1 MTSPLL
7 WYLNRGTGVV
17 LLVVVTATVVLG
29 VLATGRSATPL
40 WPRVVTQGLHRSRAA
55 RSGVMLAAHVVSA
68 VVDSYVDIR
77 WWQSFV
83 PFGATYEPVWLA
95 LGAVALDLIA
105 VVMATSMTRSRVP
118 HQVWFLVHLST
129 YAAWASAVVHGIFIG
144 TDSAEGWMVAIYVG
158 CAATVGLAVL
168 ARIIAVLNTKRLRR
182 RSHQDHAPRPPFG
195 PQSGVEREARH
206 ADADRA
212 PARSGST
219 GGAS

>member
-17 LLVVVTATVVLG
+17 LLVVFTATVVLG

-40 WPRVVTQGLHRSRAA
+40 WPRFVTQGLHRSLAA
-55 RSGVMLAAHVVSA
+55 LSVFMLAAHVVSA

-95 LGAVALDLIA
+95 LGAISLDLIA
-105 VVMATSMTRSRVP
+105 VVVATSMARSRVP
-118 HQVWFLVHLST
+118 HRVWFVVHLST

-144 TDSAEGWMVAIYVG
+144 TDSARGLDGLRSTSAASQRSGSPCSRGWSPSRTARGSVA
-158 CAATVGLAVL
+158 APTP
-168 ARIIAVLNTKRLRR
+168 
-182 RSHQDHAPRPPFG
+182 PRPCGRRPVG
-195 PQSGVEREARH
+195 TDRSARH
-206 ADADRA
+206 GSPD
-212 PARSGST
+212 PVGARSG

>member
-17 LLVVVTATVVLG
+17 LLVVFTATVVLG

-40 WPRVVTQGLHRSRAA
+40 WPRFVTQGLHRSLAA
-55 RSGVMLAAHVVSA
+55 LSVFMLVAHVVSA

-95 LGAVALDLIA
+95 LGAISLDLIA
-105 VVMATSMTRSRVP
+105 VVVATSMARARVP
-118 HQVWFLVHLST
+118 HRVWFLVHLST
-129 YAAWASAVVHGIFIG
+129 YAAWASAMVHGLFIG
-144 TDSAEGWMVAIYVG
+144 TDSAESWMVAIYVACG
-158 CAATVGLAVL
+158 AVVGLAVL
-168 ARIIAVLNTKRLRR
+168 ARLVAVARGKWVGRR
-182 RSHQDHAPRPPFG
+182 THTATALGRRPVGTERSAEH
-195 PQSGVEREARH
+195 
-206 ADADRA
+206 
-212 PARSGST
+212 GSPDPVGAGRG